1 MPTSR
6 RFTGL
11 RMADDTS
18 RAEAVSRERL
28 LAALVRDFSVGESV
42 EWRSHDPWDLLLS
55 PFARRLP
62 QISPFTARVV
72 LQLGRR
78 SGVGL
83 RRVLRVPLHEESKTL
98 ADFLQAA
105 AMLSRAGEAWATE
118 YVSALSARLRE
129 RSVAGKTGNGWGNAF
144 PYASRFVAVPADEPN
159 IYTTTA
165 ACQALLD
172 DYELSGREESLEA
185 ALLGV
190 RFILR
195 ELGSFTYDGRA
206 WLRYFLRTD
215 SPIVN
220 VQASAAG
227 LLARAGGIRPD
238 EELLAAADRAAQTVV
253 ATQREDG
260 SWTYSVDGQGNF
272 VDGFHTG
279 FTLQGLVEYAKL
291 RSAGE
296 AVAVDAAVEGGL
308 AYFKEHLLTVNGR
321 PRGFADAAETRDGQ
335 ALAQAIQTLVVC
347 GRDSDLAAASTIWL
361 LADEELRRAR
371 FPTLRWSIAP
381 FALATAYLAGAVP
394 RR

>member
-1 MPTSR
+1 MADETSR
-6 RFTGL
+6 PDG
-11 RMADDTS
+11 
-18 RAEAVSRERL
+18 VSRERL
-28 LAALVRDFSVGESV
+28 IAALVRDFSFGETV

-62 QISPFTARVV
+62 QISPFAARLV
-72 LQLGRR
+72 LQTGRR

-105 AMLSRAGEAWATE
+105 VRLGRDGEAWATE
-118 YVSALSARLRE
+118 HVAGLAARLRN
-129 RSVAGKTGNGWGNAF
+129 RAIASKTGNGWGNAF
-144 PYASRFVAVPADEPN
+144 PYASRYVAVPADEPN

-195 ELGSFTYDGRA
+195 ELGSFTYEGRS

-220 VQASAAG
+220 VQASAAS
-227 LLARAGGIRPD
+227 LLARAGGIQPD
-238 EELLAAADRAAQTVV
+238 DELLDAADGAAQTVV

-279 FTLQGLVEYAKL
+279 FTLQGLVEYAER

-296 AVAVDAAVEGGL
+296 AVAVDSAVESGF
-308 AYFKEHLLTVNGR
+308 AYFKEHLLTADGR

-347 GRDSDLAAASTIWL
+347 ERDANLATANTIWL
-361 LADEELRRAR
+361 LADDQLQHAR
-371 FPTLRWSIAP
+371 FPALRWNVAP
-381 FALATAYLAGAVP
+381 FALATAYLMGAVP
-394 RR
+394 RG